1 MLCAFYFL
9 ILRRPPRATR
19 TDTLFPYPTL
29 FRSCLTFYWSG
40 AIGPLRSAASS
51 RRDRRRPCFGALML
65 RSISVKERAMK
76 ALTKTTASAN
86 AATVE
91 KKWVLIDAE
100 GLVVGRVASI
110 DRKSTRL
117 NSSH

>member
-1 MLCAFYFL
+1 
-9 ILRRPPRATR
+9 
-19 TDTLFPYPTL
+19 
-29 FRSCLTFYWSG
+29 
-40 AIGPLRSAASS
+40 
-51 RRDRRRPCFGALML
+51 ML

-110 DRKSTRL
+110 IANILRGKHKPSFTPHVDCGDNVIVITGTKVPFTGTKMPDKRYNKHTR
-117 NSSH
+117 SAGG

>member
-1 MLCAFYFL
+1 MKGIIIPVSKA
-9 ILRRPPRATR
+9 AQ
-19 TDTLFPYPTL
+19 
-29 FRSCLTFYWSG
+29 SLTFCLSG

-76 ALTKTTASAN
+76 ALTKTTVSAN
-86 AATVE
+86 AATVA

-100 GLVVGRVASI
+100 GIVVGRVASI
-110 DRKSTRL
+110 IANILRGTHKQIGRASLRE
-117 NSSH
+117 SVCQYV